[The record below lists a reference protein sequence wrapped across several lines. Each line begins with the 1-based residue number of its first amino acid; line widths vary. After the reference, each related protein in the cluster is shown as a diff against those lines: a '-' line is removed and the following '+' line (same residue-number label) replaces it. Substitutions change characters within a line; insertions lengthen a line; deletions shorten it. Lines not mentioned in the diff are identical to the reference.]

1 MIYHIVPEKEY
12 LKSIEE
18 EHYIPDN
25 FNDFGFIHCA
35 FEVSVLSVADDYYL
49 NIKDRLI
56 LLKINPERLI
66 ANVRNE
72 EAVPEQGSGTSHLG
86 TSKIFPHIYGPLNNS
101 AIEGIGELKKENG
114 KYSWPVNFIPL
125 SKYLEHKKC

>member
-12 LKSIEE
+12 LKSVEE

-72 EAVPEQGSGTSHLG
+72 ESS
-86 TSKIFPHIYGPLNNS
+86 
-101 AIEGIGELKKENG
+101 
-114 KYSWPVNFIPL
+114 
-125 SKYLEHKKC
+125 